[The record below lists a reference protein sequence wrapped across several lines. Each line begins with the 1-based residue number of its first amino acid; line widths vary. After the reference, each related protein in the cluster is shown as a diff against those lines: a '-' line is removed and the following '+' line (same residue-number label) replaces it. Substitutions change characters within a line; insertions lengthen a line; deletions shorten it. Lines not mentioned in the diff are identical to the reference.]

1 MTIKLEDLL
10 LESAER
16 GKIDS
21 RQSILQDRSL
31 NNSIYLVENDS
42 KRIVEAN
49 SLLFK
54 NFPLH
59 ILNDSVNN
67 KIPRA

>member
-21 RQSILQDRSL
+21 RQDRSL